1 VKALHQQHDG
11 VKKILLFFLITSIT
25 AANCF
30 LRPGQVYVAFFL
42 KALFFL
48 PLLLSAFWYGF
59 RGSILVSA
67 SIAILYLPFVIGRWR
82 ELTPDDIENL
92 LEIMIY
98 IMVAVALGFMRDRE
112 MKRQRRLRE
121 AERLAAMGSTVS
133 SLAHD
138 LKTPLVAIGGFA
150 RQVWKK
156 LPEADPDREPLSLVM
171 RETQRLEHMV
181 QDMLDFS
188 GNLRLNRTPEN
199 IPQIAEE
206 CLAVVKEIA
215 GEKKVRL
222 QSRIDAQIPSLTC
235 DGMRIKQMLINLLT
249 NAIDSSPEGGQVT
262 VRVGFYG
269 NGLVLEVIDCGAGIP
284 HPQRHM
290 VFDPFFTTKV
300 HGTGLG
306 LSIVKKIVEA
316 HRGGLEIL
324 DNLDRGLTFRVLLP
338 LHADDDLR
346 QAGSSS
352 PAGA

>member
-1 VKALHQQHDG
+1 VKALHQQYDG
-11 VKKILLFFLITSIT
+11 VKKILLFLLIASIT
-25 AANCF
+25 AANCA

-59 RGSILVSA
+59 RGSILASA
-67 SIAILYLPFVIGRWR
+67 SVAILHLLFVIGRR
-82 ELTPDDIENL
+82 QELTPDDIESL

-112 MKRQRRLRE
+112 LKRQRRLRD
-121 AERLAAMGSTVS
+121 AERLAAMGRTVS

-150 RQVWKK
+150 RQVWIK
-156 LPEADPDREPLSLVM
+156 LPEVDPDRERLSLVI

-188 GNLRLNRTPEN
+188 GNLRLTRTEEN
-199 IPQIAEE
+199 IPRIAEE
-206 CLAVVKEIA
+206 SMAVVKEIA
-215 GEKKVRL
+215 EEKKVQL
-222 QSRIDAQIPSLTC
+222 QSRIHEPIPSLTC

-249 NAIDSSPEGGQVT
+249 NAIDSSPEGGLVT
-262 VRVGFYG
+262 VQARFYG
-269 NGLVLEVIDCGAGIP
+269 NGLVLDVIDSGSGIP
-284 HPQRHM
+284 RQQRHM
-290 VFDPFFTTKV
+290 VFDPFFTTKA

-306 LSIVKKIVEA
+306 LPIVKKIVEA

-324 DNLDRGLTFRVLLP
+324 DNPDRGLTFRVLLP
-338 LHADDDLR
+338 FLSDEDSR
-346 QAGSSS
+346 
-352 PAGA
+352 